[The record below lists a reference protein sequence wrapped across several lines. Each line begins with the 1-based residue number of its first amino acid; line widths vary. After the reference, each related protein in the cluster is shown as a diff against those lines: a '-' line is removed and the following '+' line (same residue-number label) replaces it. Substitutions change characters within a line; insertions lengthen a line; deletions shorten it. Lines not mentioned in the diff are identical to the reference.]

1 MTANVVLNEMY
12 LWKAVLFSEADP
24 QRCPLRF
31 LVQEICIPLHPG
43 IKKIAISITP
53 FMLNILNNN
62 IVFIFLFSSLT
73 MTK

>member
-12 LWKAVLFSEADP
+12 LWKAVLFSEADT

-43 IKKIAISITP
+43 IKKNCDI
-53 FMLNILNNN
+53 NNP
-62 IVFIFLFSSLT
+62 IPVEHPE
-73 MTK
+73 

>member
-24 QRCPLRF
+24 QRCPLSF

-43 IKKIAISITP
+43 IKKLRYQ

-62 IVFIFLFSSLT
+62 IVFIFLLFL
-73 MTK
+73 